1 MPKSLFNGK
10 KAFII
15 SFCLLLAVVAPP
27 QLFAQLSFFG
37 GGLKFNL
44 IDSDSLYPEYAAD
57 PYSLSSG
64 LKYFQVTDFE
74 SVPQTVLAT
83 NGSEY
88 IELPFA
94 HYDENEF
101 DSHNSFYQIK
111 GFVNL
116 SLARLEIR
124 DFVKAEFGIAGGINS
139 VFQAFGGTDTLGF
152 DGIWRLGGTVRFFDK
167 VSFRYSMHH
176 FSGHWGDETVE
187 DLPEPG
193 DYDYQPYLRL
203 VEYVRASTELVGVS
217 VNPVPWARLYFE
229 AGLPMKEAWVRPG
242 VHVPAGHTS
251 PSGDDLADHILSQEG
266 LLEEVGDYDASYK
279 AWEIQAGAE
288 FKWQVLDWGSLFL
301 AGDLQ
306 FHQDGQTL
314 HQVGGY
320 DPDNPW
326 EFEFTVGGGLEYEK
340 GFIGRKIR
348 IEAYYHE
355 GRFPLT
361 NYFYQRSNYFSLGLA
376 INN

>member
-1 MPKSLFNGK
+1 MQKSMDHKRRRL
-10 KAFII
+10 I
-15 SFCLLLAVVAPP
+15 VVACALMAIASPGR
-27 QLFAQLSFFG
+27 LFAQIKLFG
-37 GGLKFNL
+37 GGLMFNL
-44 IDSDSLYPEYAAD
+44 IDSDSLYPEYLAD

-74 SVPQTVLAT
+74 SVPQTVLAS

-88 IELPFA
+88 IEIPFA
-94 HYDENEF
+94 RYSESEF

-116 SLARLEIR
+116 SLARLEIGKII
-124 DFVKAEFGIAGGINS
+124 KAEVGIAGGLNS

-152 DGIWRLGGTVRFFDK
+152 DGIWRLGGTVRLLDK
-167 VSFRYSMHH
+167 VSIRYSMHH
-176 FSGHWGDETVE
+176 FSGHWGDETIE

-193 DYDYQPYLRL
+193 DPDYQPYLRL

-217 VNPVPWARLYFE
+217 IDPFPWARLYLE

-242 VHVPAGHTS
+242 IHVPAGHLS

-266 LLEEVGDYDASYK
+266 LLEEVESYDSAYK

-288 FKWQVLDWGSLFL
+288 FKWRILDWGSLFL

-326 EFEFTVGGGLEYEK
+326 EFEYTVGGGLEYEK

-361 NYFYQRSNYFSLGLA
+361 NYFYQRSNYLSLGLA